1 MNLLSHDIIVRPII
15 TEKSSRMMEHNK
27 YTFEVHRQVNKI
39 RIREAVEEIFKVKV
53 TDVHVINVHP
63 KPKRMGAFRGLS
75 RSWKKA
81 IVTLAKVR
89 ESNFLKARA
98 FSGQGGD

>member
-1 MNLLSHDIIVRPII
+1 MNMLSHDIIVRPII

-81 IVTLAKVR
+81 IVTLA
-89 ESNFLKARA
+89 E
-98 FSGQGGD
+98 GQRIEFFEGASV